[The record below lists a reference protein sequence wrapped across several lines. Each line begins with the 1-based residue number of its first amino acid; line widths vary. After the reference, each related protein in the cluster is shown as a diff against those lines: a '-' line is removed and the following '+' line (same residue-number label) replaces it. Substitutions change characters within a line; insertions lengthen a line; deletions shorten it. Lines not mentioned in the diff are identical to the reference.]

1 MCFLGDRQEVAKG
14 ERLPRD
20 CESDQAGRFGIDGD
34 HANSQREKSHLSL
47 VEDDFV
53 WIARKLIELAQKGW
67 NGRNV
72 SVQEG
77 GHDLQSLACSVSAH
91 VATVMEA

>member
-1 MCFLGDRQEVAKG
+1 
-14 ERLPRD
+14 
-20 CESDQAGRFGIDGD
+20 
-34 HANSQREKSHLSL
+34 

-53 WIARKLIELAQKGW
+53 WIGRKLIELAQKGW

-91 VATVMEA
+91 VATLMEA